1 MALRIGFDVGAIWIA
16 FLLGWVLVK
25 GNDFSVLSEKP
36 FYVMLLA
43 GLFPILGSIAY
54 TRAGLHSHTHTCPLL
69 TKIVRILCVNSAL
82 FAIFSAVLL
91 LAELT
96 APPVAVSLWPVAL
109 LSSVAFVASTVVL
122 CLGRIASVV
131 LRSEDAREEHS
142 RRPEEADP
150 SKVLV
155 IGGGGYIGSAL
166 VEALLKQD
174 LQVLVLD
181 AMHFGDEPLARVA
194 GHPRLALIRADFRHI
209 EALTRAMSG
218 VGDGASI
225 SEASWVIRPARSI
238 PISRSTSM

>member
-1 MALRIGFDVGAIWIA
+1 M
-16 FLLGWVLVK
+16 
-25 GNDFSVLSEKP
+25 
-36 FYVMLLA
+36 
-43 GLFPILGSIAY
+43 
-54 TRAGLHSHTHTCPLL
+54 

-174 LQVLVLD
+174 ILQVLVLD

-194 GHPRLALIRADFRHI
+194 GHPRLALIREDFRHI
-209 EALTRAMSG
+209 EAPTRAMSG
-218 VGDGASI
+218 VGT
-225 SEASWVIRPARSI
+225 VIPSRRPRG
-238 PISRSTSM
+238 